1 MQGAGAQ
8 STVMELIPSAA
19 KKKKKKG
26 YGFPADAVIKNL
38 PANAGDAREMGSIP
52 GLGRSH
58 GVGNAPGKFHG
69 QRRWEG
75 YSPRC
80 CKMSEDWDF
89 SGVPVAKTLHTPIAE
104 GPSSIPGWGTRYSH
118 ATTETKCSQIN

>member
-75 YSPRC
+75 YSPR
-80 CKMSEDWDF
+80 
-89 SGVPVAKTLHTPIAE
+89 
-104 GPSSIPGWGTRYSH
+104 
-118 ATTETKCSQIN
+118 